1 MVVRRQF
8 GFVAIALMALCL
20 ATMARADPAADAAI
34 AAIEA
39 AANPAAKQM
48 FDYQVDNQE
57 PDKPLRVL
65 ALKLRTNGASKL
77 FEFTAPPD
85 M

>member
-1 MVVRRQF
+1 
-8 GFVAIALMALCL
+8 
-20 ATMARADPAADAAI
+20 MARADPAADAAM

-57 PDKPLRVL
+57 PDKPLRVI
-65 ALKLRTNGASKL
+65 ATNPNWRRTTITCFLLPGAQPSP
-77 FEFTAPPD
+77 FAAFAQSSF
-85 M
+85 